1 MSAWLFM
8 MATLVLG
15 VQGGL
20 LQYDLTHG
28 QQQGLIFFT
37 GGAAVG
43 LDLLGGARPCRTR
56 DSSGSPSRHCMRS
69 GPRGRGARTAS
80 PPLTTLGWL
89 RGELD
94 P

>member
-43 LDLLGGARPCRTR
+43 LGVLGGRASVSYERLLWLAVAALYALGAAWAWRPDGVAATDDARVAAA
-56 DSSGSPSRHCMRS
+56 G
-69 GPRGRGARTAS
+69 
-80 PPLTTLGWL
+80 
-89 RGELD
+89 
-94 P
+94 